1 MKLKETNQRVFYWLI
16 MSIILVMF
24 GMLYE
29 QYIDLE
35 ETLHR
40 TNKVSSRQAQL
51 SVQSWHDKVL
61 TKNRKIE
68 LLEEHILFMEEHH
81 IKEIG
86 ACVAYYTSVLE
97 EEKNKR

>member
-1 MKLKETNQRVFYWLI
+1 MKIKENNQRVFYWII
-16 MSIILVMF
+16 MSVILVMF

-40 TNKVSSRQAQL
+40 TNRVSSRQAQL
-51 SVQSWHDKVL
+51 SVQSWYGKVL

-68 LLEEHILFMEEHH
+68 LLEQHILFAEEHH
-81 IKEIG
+81 LKEVE

-97 EEKNKR
+97 EAKKR

>member
-1 MKLKETNQRVFYWLI
+1 

-29 QYIDLE
+29 QYVDLE

-40 TNKVSSRQAQL
+40 TNRVSSRQAQL
-51 SVQSWHDKVL
+51 TTQSWYDKVL
-61 TKNRKIE
+61 TKDRKIE
-68 LLEEHILFMEEHH
+68 LLEQHILFAEEHH
-81 IKEIG
+81 LKEVE

-97 EEKNKR
+97 EARKR

>member
-1 MKLKETNQRVFYWLI
+1 MKIKEKNQRVFYWVI
-16 MSIILVMF
+16 MSVILVMF

-29 QYIDLE
+29 QYVDLE

-51 SVQSWHDKVL
+51 STQSWYDKVL

-68 LLEEHILFMEEHH
+68 LLEQHILFAEEHH

-86 ACVAYYTSVLE
+86 ACVAYYTSALE
-97 EEKNKR
+97 EAKKR

>member
-1 MKLKETNQRVFYWLI
+1 

-24 GMLYE
+24 GVLYE

-40 TNKVSSRQAQL
+40 TNRVSSRQAQL
-51 SVQSWHDKVL
+51 STHSWYDRVL

-68 LLEEHILFMEEHH
+68 LLEQHILFIEEHH
-81 IKEIG
+81 MKEIG

-97 EEKNKR
+97 EEKNKK